1 MADAVTTVKLVDGV
15 RNVVM
20 HFTNVSDGAGEA
32 AVVKVDVSALS
43 GAPREVTIDKVEF
56 ATEGMGVE
64 ILWDATVDV
73 RAVLIPASSQ
83 GEMNFERD
91 GGLRNSAGAGKTGDI
106 LFTTVGDDSGD
117 RYDITIRMR
126 KVY

>member
-1 MADAVTTVKLVDGV
+1 MADAVTTVTLVDGV

-20 HFTNVSDGAGEA
+20 HFTNVSDGTGEA

-56 ATEGMGVE
+56 ATEGMSVE

-73 RAVLIPASSQ
+73 RAVLLPANNAS
-83 GEMNFERD
+83 EMNFERD

-106 LFTTVGDDSGD
+106 VFTTVGDDAGD
-117 RYDITIRMR
+117 RYDITIRAH

>member
-1 MADAVTTVKLVDGV
+1 MADAVTTVTLVDGV

-20 HFTNVSDGAGEA
+20 HFTNVSDGTGEA

-56 ATEGMGVE
+56 ATEGMSVE

-73 RAVLIPASSQ
+73 RAVLLPANNAS
-83 GEMNFERD
+83 EMNFERD

-106 LFTTVGDDSGD
+106 VFTTVGDDAGD
-117 RYDITIRMR
+117 RYDITLRLR

>member
-1 MADAVTTVKLVDGV
+1 MADAVTTVTLVDGV

-20 HFTNVSDGAGEA
+20 HFTSVSDGTGEA

-91 GGLRNSAGAGKTGDI
+91 GGLRNSAGAGKTGD
-106 LFTTVGDDSGD
+106 LRFTTVGDDSGD
-117 RYDITIRMR
+117 RYDITLRMR